1 MFPAQGLETLRFWYL
16 GLSCAWPVA
25 LMKCFFSRDEVYMG
39 LGKGWA
45 RSGSLVSQV
54 KDVCLAELCRHTNM
68 GVFVREGS
76 WVVKL
81 PVCGGTC
88 VGVDWVREWPA
99 TRRRRKAGRQ

>member
-1 MFPAQGLETLRFWYL
+1 MPSFELWGVGVEMFPVQGLETLRFWYS

-54 KDVCLAELCRHTNM
+54 KDVCLAELCGHTNR

-76 WVVKL
+76 RAVKL
-81 PVCGGTC
+81 QIRVWGW
-88 VGVDWVREWPA
+88 VG
-99 TRRRRKAGRQ
+99 